1 MGTETITSAT
11 QLADAIDKATV
22 GDIKKEQVSGAQA
35 PDELRGK
42 SVSDLAKELEDA
54 KKRLDERDNQ
64 VKELSYKFEY
74 LENLQKQIQAQ
85 RESQPTY
92 QPQQFEAAVEWDYD
106 KPVDSVRRVVE
117 LERNKWEKEQTERE
131 RQKQAQE
138 AVTCYTEGRKQAFR
152 QFPKMLEGIEKEVET
167 AVFESYRRG
176 IISPYDMRTT
186 DPWFTAAQL
195 IHLRNGNIDRIKSAI
210 QPMRAGSE
218 ELPTSG
224 RAMGVSEPSEPS
236 LDYTDRETLEVID
249 QMGINREE
257 AEKIVKEEQERVRRG
272 KR

>member
-1 MGTETITSAT
+1 MPENITSAD
-11 QLADAIDKATV
+11 QLADAIDQAKVA
-22 GDIKKEQVSGAQA
+22 DIKKQQVKDTQ
-35 PDELRGK
+35 PEPGK

-64 VKELSYKFEY
+64 LRDLSYKFEY
-74 LENLQKQIQAQ
+74 LDNLQKQIQAQ

-92 QPQQFEAAVEWDYD
+92 QPQQFEASVEWDYD
-106 KPVDSVRRVVE
+106 KPVDSVKKVVE
-117 LERNKWEKEQTERE
+117 AERQKWEKELAERE

-138 AVTCYTEGRKQAFR
+138 AVTCYTEGRKQSFR
-152 QFPKMLEGIEKEVET
+152 QFPKLMEGVEKEVEQ

-186 DPWFTAAQL
+186 EPWFTAAQL

-210 QPMRAGSE
+210 QPMRSSSE

-224 RAMGVSEPSEPS
+224 STFVAGESSEPA
-236 LDYTDRETLEVID
+236 LDYTDRETLEVME
-249 QMGINREE
+249 QMGTSREE
-257 AEKIVKEEQERVRRG
+257 AEKIVREEQERVRKG